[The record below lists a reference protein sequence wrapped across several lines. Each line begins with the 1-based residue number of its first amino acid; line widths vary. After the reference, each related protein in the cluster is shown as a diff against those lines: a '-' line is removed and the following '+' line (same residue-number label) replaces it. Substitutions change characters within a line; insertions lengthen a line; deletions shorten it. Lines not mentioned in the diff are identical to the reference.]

1 MKLARLLLPQLACA
15 AMLAA
20 AAIPTQE
27 VALEMDPAQT
37 KVGFTLPAALHTVH
51 GSFALKRGSI
61 RFDPVSGKV
70 SGELVV
76 DAASGN
82 SGNGTRDHRMNQSVL
97 ESDRYREI
105 VFRPDRVQGKVA
117 SQGTSQ
123 IEMHGMFA
131 IHGAEHEIAIPLQV
145 DAKDGVYSASGHFT
159 VPYVQWGMK
168 NPSTLFLRVS
178 DKVDIEIQTIAHPAA
193 NRASTEHP

>member
-1 MKLARLLLPQLACA
+1 MKLVRLLLPQLACA

-20 AAIPTQE
+20 TSLPTQD

-37 KVGFTLPAALHTVH
+37 KVEFTLPASLHTVH

-61 RFDPVSGKV
+61 RFDPITGKV

-82 SGNGTRDHRMNQSVL
+82 SGNSTRDHRMNQSIL
-97 ESDRYREI
+97 ESARYPEI

-117 SQGTSQ
+117 SQGASQ

-131 IHGAEHEIAIPLQV
+131 IHGAEHEIVMPMQV
-145 DAKDGVYSASGHFT
+145 EVKDGIYTASGHFA
-159 VPYVQWGMK
+159 VPYIQWGMK
-168 NPSTLFLRVS
+168 NPSTLFLHVS
-178 DKVDIEIQTIAHPAA
+178 DKVDIEIQTVAHPAA
-193 NRASTEHP
+193 SAASVQHP

>member
-1 MKLARLLLPQLACA
+1 
-15 AMLAA
+15 MLAA
-20 AAIPTQE
+20 ASIPTPD

-37 KVGFTLPAALHTVH
+37 KVGFTLPASLHTVH

-61 RFDPVSGKV
+61 RFDPLTGKV

-82 SGNGTRDHRMNQSVL
+82 SGNSMRDRRMNQSIL
-97 ESDRYREI
+97 ESARYPEI

-117 SQGTSQ
+117 SQGASQ

-131 IHGAEHEIAIPLQV
+131 IHGAEHEIVMPMQV
-145 DAKDGVYSASGHFT
+145 EVKDGIYTASGHFT

-168 NPSTLFLRVS
+168 NPSTLFLHVS
-178 DKVDIEIQTIAHPAA
+178 DKVDIEIQTVAHPAVNA
-193 NRASTEHP
+193 ASVQHP